1 MILLAETYRP
11 IRVFYAKQTQI
22 LDPAKFVPHF
32 RLYLYEENQEILKE
46 SLNMQLF
53 LIDNNTVAT
62 LQNQIFI
69 GSDTGKA

>member
-1 MILLAETYRP
+1 MKKYSIGYSAKKNQIFRPRSRQVAVSALL
-11 IRVFYAKQTQI
+11 IRGESRIF
-22 LDPAKFVPHF
+22 
-32 RLYLYEENQEILKE
+32 KE

-53 LIDNNTVAT
+53 LIDNSTVAT